1 MSLLKTHLTDRELQV
16 LSLIARGLSSQQIA
30 LKLEISFETVK
41 VHRRNML
48 KKARTHNTFELIRM
62 AIQRRW
68 I

>member
-1 MSLLKTHLTDRELQV
+1 MSALRTSLTDREIQV
-16 LSLIARGLSSQQIA
+16 LSLIAKGLSSQQIA
-30 LKLEISFETVK
+30 IKLEISFETVK

-48 KKARTHNTFELIRM
+48 KKARTHNSFELIRL

>member
-1 MSLLKTHLTDRELQV
+1 MNALKSNLTERETQILA
-16 LSLIARGLSSQQIA
+16 LIARGLSSQQIA
-30 LKLEISFETVK
+30 HKLEISFETVK

-48 KKARTHNTFELIRM
+48 KKAKTHNTFELIRL